1 MKLIYGQQR
10 FKSKEIPQI
19 CGFMWYMLGEE
30 MNTSHIRGNTP
41 PPHRGNDPLEFNMA
55 EGFMKLIYGQQRFKS
70 KEIPQICG
78 FMWYIRGEEMNPSH
92 IRGNDP
98 SSTHQR
104 K

>member
-55 EGFMKLIYGQQRFKS
+55 EGSDLWLHVVH
-70 KEIPQICG
+70 P
-78 FMWYIRGEEMNPSH
+78 W
-92 IRGNDP
+92 RGNEP
-98 SSTHQR
+98 LTHQR